1 MKIKLMLAGAL
12 SALFLFTGCGDSS
25 IDENLVAT
33 SKKEKSIDSGFES
46 KTFKLETVDGKT
58 IELKT
63 TLTGVDFK
71 DYKGK
76 KVVLVDVFA
85 TWCPPCI
92 KGIPDMNALQEKYKD
107 DFEIVSI
114 LFEEDKTKEEILEF
128 VKKHGINYP
137 VTVGEENFRF
147 AKDLGEV
154 TKVPEYYLYAKDGT
168 YIKKFVGETSKETF
182 ERYIENTLLND

>member
-1 MKIKLMLAGAL
+1 MKAKFMLAGAL

-33 SKKEKSIDSGFES
+33 SKKDKIVETGFES
-46 KTFKLETVDGKT
+46 KTFKLETVEGKT

-92 KGIPDMNALQEKYKD
+92 KGIPDMNALKEKYKD

-114 LFEEDKTKEEILEF
+114 LFEEDKTKEEILDF
-128 VKKHGINYP
+128 VNKHGITYP
-137 VTVGEENFRF
+137 VTVGKENFRF

-154 TKVPEYYLYAKDGT
+154 TKVPEYYLYSKDGT

-182 ERYIENTLLND
+182 EKYIDNTLLND